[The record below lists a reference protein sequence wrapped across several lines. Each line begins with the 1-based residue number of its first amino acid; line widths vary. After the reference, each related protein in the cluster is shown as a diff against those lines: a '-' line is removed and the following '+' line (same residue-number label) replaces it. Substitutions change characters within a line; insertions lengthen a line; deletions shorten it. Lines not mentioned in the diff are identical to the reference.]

1 MVAMSC
7 EGEEGKCT
15 WGDFKPCALGDTRT
29 EKLATWTLPWAWDF
43 GDRGRGEGRFS
54 MEFVFKIE
62 RLWEFIPL
70 RRNEEVWE
78 AIMVVR
84 IKGD

>member
-15 WGDFKPCALGDTRT
+15 WGDFKLGDNRT

-43 GDRGRGEGRFS
+43 GDRGRGEGRFR
-54 MEFVFKIE
+54 MEFVFIIE
-62 RLWEFIPL
+62 RLWAFIPL
-70 RRNEEVWE
+70 RRIEEVWGV
-78 AIMVVR
+78 IMVVR
-84 IKGD
+84 FKGD